1 MILLTSRHRIA
12 TAWVYGRRMETLIA
26 EDVLLL
32 MLDEEKGT
40 LTGSGAMQPVLGGAL
55 LIELAITGAVVVEEK
70 TSLWKPALVSTVPG
84 ARPDEPVLAAA
95 YDVIAAKPRTAQD
108 LVNRIGKGQRK
119 QLLER
124 MVERG
129 IVERRDAKVLGVF
142 PTRRWPV
149 ADAARRRH
157 LRQALTAA
165 LVQGFQP
172 DDRTSALVA
181 VIYAISQ
188 THRVVDND
196 GQPASAVKKRA
207 KALSEGAWAAKAIS
221 DSISAAASGAA

>member
-1 MILLTSRHRIA
+1 
-12 TAWVYGRRMETLIA
+12 METLVA

-55 LIELAITGAVVVEEK
+55 LIELAITGAVEVTEK
-70 TSLWKPALVSTVPG
+70 TGLWKPALVSPVPG
-84 ARPDEPVLAAA
+84 ARPDDPVLATA
-95 YDVIAAKPRTAQD
+95 YDVVAAKPRTAQD
-108 LVNRIGKGQRK
+108 LVNRIGKGQRNL
-119 QLLER
+119 LLER
-124 MVERG
+124 MAERG
-129 IVERRDAKVLGVF
+129 IVGRRDAKVLGLF
-142 PTRRWPV
+142 PTQRWPV
-149 ADAARRRH
+149 ADVARRRH

-172 DDRTSALVA
+172 DERTTALIA
-181 VIYAISQ
+181 VIHAMSQ
-188 THRVVDND
+188 THRVVDQG
-196 GQPASAVKKRA
+196 GQPASTVKKRA